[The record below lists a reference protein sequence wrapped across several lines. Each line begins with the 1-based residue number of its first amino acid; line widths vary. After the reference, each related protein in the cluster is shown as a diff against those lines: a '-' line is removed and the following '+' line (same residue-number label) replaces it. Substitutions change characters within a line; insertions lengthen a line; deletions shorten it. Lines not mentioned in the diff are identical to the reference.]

1 MLSCNIF
8 DASLTCEE
16 IVVKWGQVE
25 FHVLDLT
32 FLKKEEFRTASQSQR
47 RFLSHDPNNNE
58 MWVSPQVLNNP
69 KSLDPFG
76 QEDKWTDHRFT
87 VTQYR

>member
-47 RFLSHDPNNNE
+47 RFLSHDPNNKKCGCHLKL
-58 MWVSPQVLNNP
+58 SNP

-87 VTQYR
+87 VTQCR